1 MCEEWKPIW
10 VNTIDLCDD
19 DDVPPAS
26 PAVGSSSQ
34 DATRQKRSRPRTDIL
49 GMGNNRWGHHDDSG
63 KGKGKGKGKRDAS
76 PPAKGGKAGA
86 SSKRA
91 RKSAASD
98 AALDMD
104 MEKYEEKRVAELKKT
119 YEGLI
124 NEHNHQRIANLELI
138 GDAASAGE
146 RLVSSHSP
154 VLHPTDISIQQP
166 RKPRRHTSTSRS
178 TRLSTRG
185 SRTRSTSLKSKL
197 RRASAARSTSSNF
210 NSTSS
215 GRSSRRPNRPA
226 ALLPRCV
233 TFRISSSWSN
243 GRSRCAVT
251 LPLSR
256 RRSTRSASRS
266 STSRRRRMCA

>member
-1 MCEEWKPIW
+1 MLCSLPLTHYSIQQAKVYGKDRHVIGVHVAQQPDTLAWATAQHDAMCEEWKPIW
-10 VNTIDLCDD
+10 VNAIDLCDD

-154 VLHPTDISIQQP
+154 VLHLNP
-166 RKPRRHTSTSRS
+166 KP
-178 TRLSTRG
+178 
-185 SRTRSTSLKSKL
+185 
-197 RRASAARSTSSNF
+197 N
-210 NSTSS
+210 
-215 GRSSRRPNRPA
+215 
-226 ALLPRCV
+226 
-233 TFRISSSWSN
+233 
-243 GRSRCAVT
+243 
-251 LPLSR
+251 
-256 RRSTRSASRS
+256 
-266 STSRRRRMCA
+266 